1 MLLLRTQLSKRFVVH
16 KIFLKF
22 MDHAIPNLAFFGR
35 KSNNYNLSIE
45 GVRFSVYLIQE
56 CRSADSDNRGTTKV

>member
-1 MLLLRTQLSKRFVVH
+1 
-16 KIFLKF
+16 